1 LLRNWGVVYIGNFV
15 GAAATAWLIAQ
26 SCIIGPEGGGF
37 AELVHRV
44 ANAKIALPPDQT
56 FIRGLLC
63 NILVCLSV
71 WLCFAC
77 YTVTDKALAVVF
89 PIAAFVMLGFEHSLA
104 NMFFLPLAVFTGLPP
119 DTAGG
124 AGNLAAVTAGNIVG
138 GSLFVGI
145 VYWIIYRRG
154 AKG

>member
-1 LLRNWGVVYIGNFV
+1 
-15 GAAATAWLIAQ
+15 
-26 SCIIGPEGGGF
+26 
-37 AELVHRV
+37 
-44 ANAKIALPPDQT
+44 
-56 FIRGLLC
+56 
-63 NILVCLSV
+63 
-71 WLCFAC
+71 
-77 YTVTDKALAVVF
+77 
-89 PIAAFVMLGFEHSLA
+89 
-104 NMFFLPLAVFTGLPP
+104 MFFLPLAVFTGLPP

>member
-1 LLRNWGVVYIGNFV
+1 
-15 GAAATAWLIAQ
+15 
-26 SCIIGPEGGGF
+26 
-37 AELVHRV
+37 
-44 ANAKIALPPDQT
+44 
-56 FIRGLLC
+56 
-63 NILVCLSV
+63 
-71 WLCFAC
+71 
-77 YTVTDKALAVVF
+77 
-89 PIAAFVMLGFEHSLA
+89 MLGFEHSVA
-104 NMFFLPLAVFTGLPP
+104 KMFFLPLAVFTGLPP